1 MIILTHIAIAWSEKG
16 INPKDIPDGSFK
28 FVKLASGHV
37 DDDDK
42 GKTFLSWGFLEL
54 EENQMKRAK
63 NASSMHMVFHVSSGA
78 VEIKVHENILTVR
91 RGGVFQVPR
100 GKFNLC
106 YFLIVWFTT
115 LLVKISNGYDG
126 SDFVLSPCTLFD
138 GACNRLHVLMLPCA
152 MSCARL
158 ARRISCD
165 LSTNTTCP
173 LRSLLSIPTSWPPHS
188 YSAWFCK
195 ISRSRDFSSY

>member
-1 MIILTHIAIAWSEKG
+1 MIILTWTAIAWSEKG

-37 DDDDK
+37 NDDDK

-100 GKFNLC
+100 GKFDF
-106 YFLIVWFTT
+106 YFLVTLYYSTVPLEKSMVYDSGYMPKSYT
-115 LLVKISNGYDG
+115 LLKWCLQDAR
-126 SDFVLSPCTLFD
+126 FHATL
-138 GACNRLHVLMLPCA
+138 CN
-152 MSCARL
+152 
-158 ARRISCD
+158 
-165 LSTNTTCP
+165 
-173 LRSLLSIPTSWPPHS
+173 
-188 YSAWFCK
+188 
-195 ISRSRDFSSY
+195 

>member
-100 GKFNLC
+100 GKF
-106 YFLIVWFTT
+106 
-115 LLVKISNGYDG
+115 
-126 SDFVLSPCTLFD
+126 
-138 GACNRLHVLMLPCA
+138 
-152 MSCARL
+152 
-158 ARRISCD
+158 
-165 LSTNTTCP
+165 
-173 LRSLLSIPTSWPPHS
+173 SLL
-188 YSAWFCK
+188 
-195 ISRSRDFSSY
+195 FSHCMIHHLAVQNFDRVRRQ